1 MISTRKT
8 IRLPGRTREEDT
20 LMVLEK
26 IAKSLAELDKEE
38 TVSLTV
44 QAILEGEAP
53 QNIFSR
59 GLFPGLAEVA
69 HRYEQ
74 EKHLYPDM
82 YKAAGIFHEALGKIK
97 HQIVSMETRPGVWG
111 VIGMVH
117 GDVQD
122 FGKNIVLMTLAANDF
137 DVRDLGKSVPAENFL
152 QAAKEGADF
161 IAISIMTDAG
171 LLEAKKVV
179 DMLQDAGVRE
189 QVKVI
194 VGGAGVTPRKAYAV
208 IGVDGYAEDAG
219 EVVEFLKIYFQNG
232 AAG

>member
-1 MISTRKT
+1 M
-8 IRLPGRTREEDT
+8 L
-20 LMVLEK
+20 LEK

-38 TVSLTV
+38 TISLTV

-53 QNIFSR
+53 QKIFSQ

-74 EKHLYPDM
+74 KRHLYPDM
-82 YKAAGIFHEALGKIK
+82 YKATGIFHEALGKVK
-97 HQIVSMETRPGVWG
+97 HQIVSMETKAGVWG

-122 FGKNIVLMTLAANDF
+122 FGKNIVLMTMAANGF
-137 DVRDLGKSVPAENFL
+137 EVKDLGKSVPAEDFL

-161 IAISIMTDAG
+161 IAISIMTNAG
-171 LLEAKKVV
+171 SEEAKKVV
-179 DMLQDAGVRE
+179 GMLQDAGVRE

-194 VGGAGVTPRKAYAV
+194 VGGAGVTPQKAYAF
-208 IGVDGYAEDAG
+208 IGADGYAEDAG
-219 EVVEFLKIYFQNG
+219 EVVEFLKICFQNED
-232 AAG
+232 AG